1 MTASAAPTIGADEI
15 CEWQLR
21 PAAPGRAALFLDRDG
36 VIVEEVNY
44 LHKPEDVRVLP
55 GAAELIASANE
66 LGIPVIVVTN
76 QAGIG
81 RGYYGWPEFEAVQ
94 NAISDALA
102 PAAIDAVFA
111 CPFHVDGQPPYD
123 VADHPDRKPNPGML
137 TRAEQLLGVDLA
149 RSWFV
154 GDTAADVEAAARA
167 GLAGAIHVLSGH
179 GERERE
185 AVLAAPR
192 PDGFELSCVES
203 LEALEPLAQ
212 IFNQ

>member
-1 MTASAAPTIGADEI
+1 
-15 CEWQLR
+15 
-21 PAAPGRAALFLDRDG
+21 
-36 VIVEEVNY
+36 
-44 LHKPEDVRVLP
+44 
-55 GAAELIASANE
+55 
-66 LGIPVIVVTN
+66 
-76 QAGIG
+76 
-81 RGYYGWPEFEAVQ
+81 
-94 NAISDALA
+94 
-102 PAAIDAVFA
+102 
-111 CPFHVDGQPPYD
+111 
-123 VADHPDRKPNPGML
+123 ML

-185 AVLAAPR
+185 AVLAAAR